1 MICIIYYKEIWMS
14 QDPQP
19 GYNPNPEKPYTDP
32 SAYEIPSTPSAG
44 IPPSPN
50 PYQEPPQTYY
60 GEYQQPPYGM
70 PPGGMYG
77 SPSYDPNRGGY
88 GYNPN
93 QGGYGYETS
102 SPLPLGEAINQLP
115 NQYIKVLTKPSPF
128 TFAREM
134 GKASWD
140 ILWVQLI
147 AYAIIAG
154 ILAYVQSLKPWMSM
168 LAGPSSSA
176 SPSTYEITQ
185 LTTIFTSYGLIFI
198 IPISFFIGQGIT

>member
-1 MICIIYYKEIWMS
+1 MS

-32 SAYEIPSTPSAG
+32 SAYEVPASPPAG
-44 IPPSPN
+44 GPPSPN
-50 PYQEPPQTYY
+50 SYQDPPSTYY

-70 PPGGMYG
+70 PPQGAYG
-77 SPSYDPNRGGY
+77 SPGYDPNHYGYDPNRGGY

-93 QGGYGYETS
+93 QAGYGYGAS
-102 SPLPLGEAINQLP
+102 APLPLSEAIGQLP
-115 NQYIKVLTKPSPF
+115 NQYVRVLTKPSPF
-128 TFAREM
+128 TFAAEM

-154 ILAYVQSLKPWMSM
+154 ILAYVQSLIPWMVM
-168 LAGPSSSA
+168 LSNASSDNSA
-176 SPSTYEITQ
+176 STYEFRQIMK
-185 LTTIFTSYGLIFI
+185 IR
-198 IPISFFIGQGIT
+198 P